1 MYMRG
6 FCDLLLA
13 HMEAGHSFGTF
24 HATLRYPS
32 DIVAQWLI
40 DKPDFQEAKRI
51 AESLRRKTL
60 ETLLMSKQ
68 ISLDVFQYLISNEE
82 SDIEIALPG
91 FDENVLIQ
99 AKERFGK

>member
-1 MYMRG
+1 
-6 FCDLLLA
+6 
-13 HMEAGHSFGTF
+13 
-24 HATLRYPS
+24 
-32 DIVAQWLI
+32 
-40 DKPDFQEAKRI
+40 
-51 AESLRRKTL
+51 
-60 ETLLMSKQ
+60 MSKQ